1 MNKRITSITSKHFT
15 WKELT
20 DSRTADRLGID
31 NLPYLDETI
40 DNLCNLSRCLS
51 QIRDA
56 FGKPILVN
64 SGFRC
69 YDLNKAVG
77 GVPNS
82 KHLIGKA
89 ADLRCLLT
97 SRTYELYMFLE
108 QAKFDFIDKIIWEQ
122 GFYPW
127 IHLQIK

>member
-1 MNKRITSITSKHFT
+1 MKKRITSITSEYFT

-20 DSRTADRLGID
+20 YSRTADRLGID
-31 NLPYLDETI
+31 NIPYLDETI
-40 DNLCNLSRCLS
+40 DNLCKWSKCLS
-51 QIRDA
+51 QMRLSY
-56 FGKPILVN
+56 GRPILVN

-77 GVPNS
+77 GVSNS

-89 ADLRCLLT
+89 ADIHCFLKEH
-97 SRTYELYMFLE
+97 TYELFMFLSR
-108 QAKFDFIDKIIWEQ
+108 AKFDFIDKIIWEE
-122 GFYPW
+122 GPRPW